1 MEARN
6 KLEELKVD
14 EIMERAKA
22 EAEAEEEKKKEML
35 KELYLKQIEDYCN
48 ILFKY
53 PYPSGIAL
61 ALDNLVKMDPL
72 KFGIASEKIADM
84 SITYANSNSNATGG
98 SSGLPDFIMAW
109 INPYRRPFIMSDKKK
124 KYYNDGRR

>member
-1 MEARN
+1 MEAKN
-6 KLEELKVD
+6 NLNNLNID
-14 EIMERAKA
+14 EIFAKAKA
-22 EAEAEEEKKKEML
+22 EADAEEEKKKEML

-48 ILFKY
+48 ILFKE

-84 SITYANSNSNATGG
+84 SITYANSNATGG

>member
-14 EIMERAKA
+14 EVMSKARA
-22 EAEAEEEKKKEML
+22 EAEAEEEKKKERL

-61 ALDNLVKMDPL
+61 ALDNLVEMDPL
-72 KFGIASEKIADM
+72 KFNVASEKLADM
-84 SITYANSNSNATGG
+84 SITYTNGSGAGG
-98 SSGLPDFIMAW
+98 GSGLPDYILAW

-124 KYYNDGRR
+124 KYYDDGRR

>member
-14 EIMERAKA
+14 EIMERARA
-22 EAEAEEEKKKEML
+22 EAEAEEEKKKERL

-61 ALDNLVKMDPL
+61 ALDNLAEMDPL
-72 KFGIASEKIADM
+72 KFNVASEKLADM
-84 SITYANSNSNATGG
+84 SITYTNGSGAGGG
-98 SSGLPDFIMAW
+98 SSLPDFILAW

-124 KYYNDGRR
+124 KYYDDGRR